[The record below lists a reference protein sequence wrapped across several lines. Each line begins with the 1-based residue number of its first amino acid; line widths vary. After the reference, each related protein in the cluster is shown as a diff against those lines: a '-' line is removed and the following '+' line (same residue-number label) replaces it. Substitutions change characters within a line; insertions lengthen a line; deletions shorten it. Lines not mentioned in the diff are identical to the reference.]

1 MPADV
6 EAVPLLAALDPETR
20 TGSSVAILDAAQAVA
35 TLGGFKAVHFKA
47 VAKQAGVTVG
57 ALYRDFASKTH
68 LLVTLLAREFVRVDQ
83 ECDWSACAGSP
94 IQRLESLTARLHDE
108 WQHNLKLTE
117 AVVRAFVIAGTDE
130 ALVAQHAAD
139 VIESMLARAL
149 GGGAPGTYE
158 RQVAGVIADIW
169 LANLMAFVG
178 GRVTAEGARDRI
190 DAAMQRVLAV
200 WPSAANL

>member
-1 MPADV
+1 MPLPHRHDFV
-6 EAVPLLAALDPETR
+6 EPSCPRRGLQDSHKPWINQ
-20 TGSSVAILDAAQAVA
+20 TGSGQ
-35 TLGGFKAVHFKA
+35 
-47 VAKQAGVTVG
+47 
-57 ALYRDFASKTH
+57 
-68 LLVTLLAREFVRVDQ
+68 
-83 ECDWSACAGSP
+83 
-94 IQRLESLTARLHDE
+94 
-108 WQHNLKLTE
+108 QHNLKLTE